1 MGCMIFSTGVSES
14 YERTLNT
21 LYLTLLNQ
29 MRKNNSISYL
39 PDHAILPDT
48 ILPNRQI
55 LPADSSPP
63 SPFASTR
70 SRACAPRLTRC
81 LGPRRK
87 LSCPHS
93 DTPAA
98 QDPDAE
104 CPRRQDRI
112 RPEREV
118 RRDPQ
123 SLFSLFLDVC
133 LCVIYFLS
141 ITISSLCL
149 MFPYY
154 EFIDRDVMYKL
165 GSLFYAIYFVVSFP
179 MFSR

>member
-1 MGCMIFSTGVSES
+1 MKISKIGSRPGIVTGDQMGCMIFSTGVSES

-29 MRKNNSISYL
+29 RRKNNSISYL

-48 ILPNRQI
+48 ILSNRQI

-87 LSCPHS
+87 LSCPHIVDKS
-93 DTPAA
+93 HESIHACPNNCVLFWKDYEKIN
-98 QDPDAE
+98 E
-104 CPRRQDRI
+104 CPVVHQD
-112 RPEREV
+112 
-118 RRDPQ
+118 
-123 SLFSLFLDVC
+123 
-133 LCVIYFLS
+133 
-141 ITISSLCL
+141 
-149 MFPYY
+149 
-154 EFIDRDVMYKL
+154 
-165 GSLFYAIYFVVSFP
+165 G
-179 MFSR
+179 